1 MRTFIFILTLFIL
14 PFVAKAAEGPVSINV
29 LIDNSATL
37 LNVADAQEVQKL
49 LLHQITQLRKK
60 RETRF
65 AVVNIVSLNDPRNL
79 FVGTPKTL
87 LRNARS
93 LLPKLGV
100 VINGCMDLAGAF
112 EQVRT
117 NVENAQAGRVE
128 VYIVSSMIV
137 TGAPCDSMT
146 INLPHPAPKGL
157 DLAFLTERRSK
168 LRGYWVNHLQ
178 MRPMLDAFRNAGF
191 SDFRLF
197 DEASS
202 KTVLQE
208 SLK

>member
-146 INLPHPAPKGL
+146 INLPHPAPEGM

-178 MRPMLDAFRNAGF
+178 MRPMLDAFRQAGF
-191 SDFRLF
+191 ADFRLF

>member
-157 DLAFLTERRSK
+157 DLAFLTERRAK

-197 DEASS
+197 DEAST